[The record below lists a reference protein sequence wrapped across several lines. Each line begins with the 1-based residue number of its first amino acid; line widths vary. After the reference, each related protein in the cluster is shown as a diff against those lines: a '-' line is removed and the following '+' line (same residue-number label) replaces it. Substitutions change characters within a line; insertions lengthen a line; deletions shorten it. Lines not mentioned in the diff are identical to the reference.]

1 VASISGSL
9 ASRADEYSE
18 TVDARVQQMLAQS
31 SGSAQAQTTKFEEMM
46 ARLKKT
52 AAAHKS
58 GLAGEQQQQQQQQQ
72 QGHTQ
77 GDGKETNRE
86 SQDPATSTGTIG
98 AAGSKEESEV
108 GAHDSSPKES
118 AKTTIEYDSKSETP
132 GVCDG
137 SKFADS
143 K

>member
-58 GLAGEQQQQQQQQQ
+58 GLAGEQQQQQQQQ

>member
-1 VASISGSL
+1 L

-18 TVDARVQQMLAQS
+18 TVDARVQQLLAQS
-31 SGSAQAQTTKFEEMM
+31 TGNAQTQTTKFEEMM

-58 GLAGEQQQQQQQQQ
+58 GLAGELQQQQQ

-77 GDGKETNRE
+77 GEGRETSRE
-86 SQDPATSTGTIG
+86 RQDPSTSTGIFG
-98 AAGSKEESEV
+98 AAGSKQESEV

-118 AKTTIEYDSKSETP
+118 AKTTIEYDSKSGTS

-137 SKFADS
+137 IKFADS

>member
-18 TVDARVQQMLAQS
+18 TVDARVQQLLAQS

-58 GLAGEQQQQQQQQQ
+58 GLAGEQQQQQQQQ

>member
-58 GLAGEQQQQQQQQQ
+58 GMAGEQQQQQQQQ